1 MQKQAGT
8 LEGFSYV
15 EQNAGGGHPGGGQH
29 HHAGDLS
36 APPSGL
42 ALHPVL
48 RLQALQRAEKEEE
61 EEEEGP
67 QQLFCII
74 AASPSH
80 QFSPETLH

>member
-1 MQKQAGT
+1 M
-8 LEGFSYV
+8 SYCPS
-15 EQNAGGGHPGGGQH
+15 GGGHPGGGQH

-48 RLQALQRAEKEEE
+48 RLQALQRAEKKEE

-67 QQLFCII
+67 QQLLCII
-74 AASPSH
+74 AASPLISSAQKH
-80 QFSPETLH
+80 SIN